1 MQKLYSMSKVAE
13 NIINAVKRTKK
24 ETLTQAEIF
33 KLVLEIT
40 KENQTETIKSGNIQL
55 NRLDMTISINGKK
68 TRLQK
73 LSFNLMWYLIEN
85 EGQIVRREILMRD
98 VWGNDVCVT
107 TRTIDV
113 CVHKLRELI
122 GAEKIETF
130 KKVGYKFANV
140 K

>member
-1 MQKLYSMSKVAE
+1 MSKVAE
-13 NIINAVKRTKK
+13 NIINAIKRTKK
-24 ETLTQAEIF
+24 STLTQDEIF
-33 KLVLEIT
+33 KLVLEVT
-40 KENQTETIKSGNIQL
+40 KENEAETIKSGNIEL
-55 NRLDMTISINGKK
+55 NRLDMTISFKKKK

-85 EGQIVRREILMRD
+85 EGKIVQREILMRD
-98 VWGNDVCVT
+98 VWGSEVCVG

-122 GAEKIETF
+122 GAEKIQTF